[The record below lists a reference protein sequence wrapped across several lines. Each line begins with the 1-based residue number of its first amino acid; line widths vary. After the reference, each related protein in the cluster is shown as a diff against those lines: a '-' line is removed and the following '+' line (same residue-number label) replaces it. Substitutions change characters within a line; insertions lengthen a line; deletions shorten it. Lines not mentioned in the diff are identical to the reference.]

1 MIRYTFTVLT
11 LLGLWVVSV
20 GPVRAH
26 VVASGGQVI
35 FGSPPASVDYHALE
49 SETEIFGF
57 QELDDFLAPYD
68 LPLDAVGPGTHTA
81 DAPASLL
88 LPEGTPVDVYLFHAD
103 RAGTPEDPIRYMG
116 WVRFDEP
123 VLGLVLATSTLD
135 DWDRI
140 VATYGGTGTF
150 YPIMTGGGGP
160 GGFRGLESA
169 QPCGTTIFDC
179 VTVSPDL
186 RTVEFDFGVT
196 IFMDQVRV
204 ITAAS
209 TVPAPA
215 PAALLLAGLAALA
228 AARRTLTCAR
238 RRG

>member
-1 MIRYTFTVLT
+1 MRRHTFAVLAF
-11 LLGLWVVSV
+11 LGLWALAGGSA
-20 GPVRAH
+20 RAH
-26 VVASGGQVI
+26 LVASGGQVVP
-35 FGSPPASVDYHALE
+35 GSPPASVDYDALE
-49 SETEIFGF
+49 SETDIFGF
-57 QELDDFLAPYD
+57 QELEDFVVPYD
-68 LPLDAVGPGTHTA
+68 LPLDAAGPGTHTA
-81 DAPASLL
+81 DAPGSTWL
-88 LPEGTPVDVYLFHAD
+88 LPGTPVDVYLFHAD
-103 RAGTPEDPIRYMG
+103 RAGRPEDPVRYTG
-116 WVRFDEP
+116 WARFDEP

-204 ITAAS
+204 ITAVAP
-209 TVPAPA
+209 VPAPA

-228 AARRTLTCAR
+228 AMRARLTCAR